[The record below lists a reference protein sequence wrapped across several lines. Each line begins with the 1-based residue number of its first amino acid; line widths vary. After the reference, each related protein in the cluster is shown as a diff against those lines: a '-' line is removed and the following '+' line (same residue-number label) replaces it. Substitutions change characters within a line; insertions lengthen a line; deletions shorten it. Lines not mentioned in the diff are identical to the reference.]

1 MKGDFFK
8 IIYVITVLN
17 REKNEEMMVSLIE
30 KVVER
35 IKKDAFELSD

>member
-1 MKGDFFK
+1 M
-8 IIYVITVLN
+8 IYLEIVYVITVLN